1 MQAVGWGCCQVWQQ
15 KEVWSEAWWEFLAK
29 GTLGITCWSASQ
41 SLRQDQ
47 LSISE
52 PPARLGRGFRQ
63 AGVAGEAR

>member
-1 MQAVGWGCCQVWQQ
+1 MGLLSGVAAEGGVVGGLV
-15 KEVWSEAWWEFLAK
+15 EFLAK

-52 PPARLGRGFRQ
+52 PSARLGRGFRQ